1 MLKLVHIEK
10 SKNKILAHSILINK
24 KKISKGKIILNEDI
38 MLFKSIGIKK
48 VYIFDQSKDYI
59 EENVASFKIAKYIS
73 YKHIKINKP
82 VNGRA
87 DLFSTINGM
96 LNYDRKKLINLNYLN
111 DDLAA
116 AMMKSEKIV
125 KKNQLIGNVKILP
138 YAISNIK
145 LDKTL
150 KNKSFFNILKIDKPV
165 IKTINLIIASNEE
178 NNKLNTKVI
187 NSINDRLSKFNLKLK
202 NTLYC
207 KHSTESLIASLKLRI
222 IKNSDLILLYGS
234 TSIVDKKDVLPKSL
248 EKVNGKVISFGA
260 PTDPGNLIMYGK
272 LKNIKVIGVPGCAKS
287 SLRNGFDLMLEKACF
302 DLKINKKIIAEMSCG
317 GLYKNFIKNNHE
329 T

>member
-1 MLKLVHIEK
+1 MAETLTKTAVIGSPINHSLSPSIHNYWIN
-10 SKNKILAHSILINK
+10 KNKIKTDVYQKIKIDALELNKKIHNLINDNFIGLNVTIPLK
-24 KKISKGKIILNEDI
+24 ELAFDICEELSETSKQLKAVNTLTFKKGK
-38 MLFKSIGIKK
+38 
-48 VYIFDQSKDYI
+48 V
-59 EENVASFKIAKYIS
+59 
-73 YKHIKINKP
+73 
-82 VNGRA
+82 
-87 DLFSTINGM
+87 
-96 LNYDRKKLINLNYLN
+96 
-111 DDLAA
+111 
-116 AMMKSEKIV
+116 
-125 KKNQLIGNVKILP
+125 IGN
-138 YAISNIK
+138 
-145 LDKTL
+145 
-150 KNKSFFNILKIDKPV
+150 
-165 IKTINLIIASNEE
+165 
-178 NNKLNTKVI
+178 NTDPKGFI

-234 TSIVDKKDVLPKSL
+234 TSIVDKNDVLPKSL

-302 DLKINKKIIAEMSCG
+302 DLKINKKIIAEMSYG